1 MTMIHNIDFIPQ
13 LPFSGFKWK
22 WASLQCTESINDPVV
37 LLGVLFRMRK
47 LEILNSGF
55 KYSSPEFTE
64 EMQSLSRDISDSI
77 GIDLAG
83 RGGSRNLIRN
93 SGQYWK
99 ALGLIPIN
107 NRSGI
112 ITLTPFGRKVA
123 DREISQTEFAS
134 YTITHL
140 ELPNIAIQTK
150 DEVNLWKHHGIR
162 FKPLSLI
169 LRIMLALSETGG
181 KDNLTVD
188 ELVNVVV
195 PLSGINAKIEDYIY
209 YLKKYRDGELDTAHW
224 PNCAPEA
231 NDKRIAR
238 EFFLFLK
245 NYGFLDV
252 LYEGNNRFEESYFIN
267 PIIINDV
274 RELVARAEKINTSW
288 LDDINA
294 NQDITSEV
302 ERKRTRNRPNQANF
316 RHQVLTACER
326 CVVTNAT
333 MPEILEAAHIK
344 PFKYNGEDTV
354 ANGFA
359 MRTDIHILFDTGHL
373 RISPEGELSL
383 STKARLDYGMTIP
396 PRIVIPPF
404 INLEFVRWRW
414 ENYNGY

>member
-1 MTMIHNIDFIPQ
+1 MIHSVDFIPQ
-13 LPFSGFKWK
+13 LPFEGYKWK
-22 WASLQCTESINDPVV
+22 WASLQCTESINDPIV

-47 LEILNSGF
+47 LEILNLGY
-55 KYSSPEFTE
+55 KYSSEEFNN
-64 EMQSLSRDISDSI
+64 EMKSLSQDISDSI

-99 ALGLIPIN
+99 ALGLIPVN
-107 NRSGI
+107 NRSGK

-134 YTITHL
+134 YAITHL
-140 ELPNIAIQTK
+140 ELPNIAIQTQQ
-150 DEVNLWKHHGIR
+150 EVDLWKKHGVR
-162 FKPLSLI
+162 FKPLTLI
-169 LRIMLALSETGG
+169 LKIMLALSETSGQG
-181 KDNLTVD
+181 SLTVD
-188 ELVNVVV
+188 ELVKIVV
-195 PLSGINAKIEDYIY
+195 PLSGLSAKIDDYTY
-209 YLKKYRDGELDTAHW
+209 YLRKYRDGEINISFW

-238 EFFLFLK
+238 EFFLFLR

-252 LYEGNNRFEESYFIN
+252 ISDGNNRFEESFFIN
-267 PIIINDV
+267 PIIISDV
-274 RELVARAEKINTSW
+274 KALVDRAERINTSW
-288 LDDINA
+288 SDDIIA

-302 ERKRTRNRPNQANF
+302 ERVRSRNRPNQANF
-316 RHQVLTACER
+316 RRQVLTACER

-373 RISPEGELSL
+373 RISPEGELAL
-383 STKARLDYGMTIP
+383 STKARFDYGMAIP
-396 PRIVIPPF
+396 PRIVIPSF
-404 INLEFVRWRW
+404 INLDFVRWRW
-414 ENYNGY
+414 DNYNGY

>member
-1 MTMIHNIDFIPQ
+1 MIHSIDFIPR
-13 LPFSGFKWK
+13 LPFEGYKWK
-22 WASLQCTESINDPVV
+22 WASLQCTESINDPIV

-47 LEILNSGF
+47 LEILKAHY
-55 KYSSPEFTE
+55 KYSSPEFTA
-64 EMQSLSRDISDSI
+64 EMQSLSQDISDSI

-99 ALGLIPIN
+99 SLGLIPVN
-107 NRSGI
+107 NHTGI

-140 ELPNIAIQTK
+140 ELPNIAVQSK
-150 DEVNLWKHHGIR
+150 QEVDLWKKNDIR
-162 FKPLSLI
+162 FKPLVLI
-169 LRIMLALSETGG
+169 LKIILALSERAGEG
-181 KDNLTVD
+181 SLTVD
-188 ELVNVVV
+188 ELVKVVI
-195 PLSGINAKIEDYIY
+195 PLSGINAHLDDYVY
-209 YLKKYRDGELDTAHW
+209 YLRKFRDGELDVRLW

-245 NYGFLDV
+245 NYGFLNV
-252 LYEGNNRFEESYFIN
+252 LSDGNNRFEESYFIN
-267 PIIINDV
+267 PLILDDV
-274 RELVARAEKINTSW
+274 KELVARADKINTSW
-288 LDDINA
+288 SDDIIA

-302 ERKRTRNRPNQANF
+302 ERIRTRNRPNQANF
-316 RHQVLTACER
+316 RRQVLGACER

-373 RISPEGELSL
+373 RISPDGELSL
-383 STKARLDYGMTIP
+383 STKARLDYGMTVP
-396 PRIVIPPF
+396 PRIIIPPF
-404 INLEFVRWRW
+404 VNLEFVRWRW
-414 ENYNGY
+414 DNYNGY

>member
-1 MTMIHNIDFIPQ
+1 MIHKIDFVPH
-13 LPFSGFKWK
+13 LPFDGFKWK
-22 WASLQCTESINDPVV
+22 WASLQCTESINDPIV

-47 LEILNSGF
+47 LEILNSGY
-55 KYSSPEFTE
+55 KYSSQEFNH

-99 ALGLIPIN
+99 ALGLIPVSN
-107 NRSGI
+107 HSGKI
-112 ITLTPFGRKVA
+112 ILTPFGRKVA

-140 ELPNIAIQTK
+140 ELPNIAIQTQQ
-150 DEVNLWKHHGIR
+150 EVNLWKRHGIR
-162 FKPLSLI
+162 FKPLTLI
-169 LRIMLALSETGG
+169 LKIMLALSETEGEGG
-181 KDNLTVD
+181 LSVD
-188 ELVNVVV
+188 ELVKIVV
-195 PLSGINAKIEDYIY
+195 PLSGLSAEIDDYTY
-209 YLKKYRDGELDTAHW
+209 YLRKYRDGELDISQW
-224 PNCAPEA
+224 PDCAPEA

-245 NYGFLDV
+245 NYGFIDV
-252 LYEGNNRFEESYFIN
+252 SSNGNNRFEDSYFIN
-267 PIIINDV
+267 PIIKGDV
-274 RELVARAEKINTSW
+274 RALVDRADRIYTSW
-288 LDDINA
+288 SDDIIA

-302 ERKRTRNRPNQANF
+302 ERVRTRNRPNQANF
-316 RHQVLTACER
+316 RRQVLSACER

-383 STKARLDYGMTIP
+383 STKARFDYGMTIP

-404 INLEFVRWRW
+404 INLDFVRWRW
-414 ENYNGY
+414 DNYNGY

>member
-1 MTMIHNIDFIPQ
+1 MTQSTDFIPK
-13 LPFSGFKWK
+13 LPFEGYKWK

-55 KYSSPEFTE
+55 KYSSPEFTDE
-64 EMQSLSRDISDSI
+64 LRLLSNDLSDSI

-99 ALGLIPIN
+99 ALGLIPVSN
-107 NRSGI
+107 HSGV

-123 DREISQTEFAS
+123 DREISQIEFAS
-134 YTITHL
+134 YTISHL
-140 ELPNIAIQTK
+140 ELPNIAIQSK
-150 DEVNLWKHHGIR
+150 SEVELWKQHSIR
-162 FKPLSLI
+162 IRPLALI
-169 LRIMLALSETGG
+169 LKIMLGLSEREGEGG
-181 KDNLTVD
+181 LTVD
-188 ELVNVVV
+188 ELVKIVI
-195 PLSGINAKIEDYIY
+195 PLSALNAKIEDYLY
-209 YLKKYRDGELDTAHW
+209 YIRKYRDGEIDTSVW
-224 PNCAPEA
+224 PDCAPDA

-245 NYGFLDV
+245 NYGFLEV
-252 LYEGNNRFEESYFIN
+252 ISEGTNRFTESYFIN
-267 PIIINDV
+267 PLIVDDV
-274 RELVARAEKINTSW
+274 KELVRRSDSVSSNWSQEIIQNE
-288 LDDINA
+288 DIS
-294 NQDITSEV
+294 SEV

-316 RHQVLTACER
+316 RRQVLAACER

-344 PFKYNGEDTV
+344 PYKYHGEDTA

-359 MRTDIHILFDTGHL
+359 MRTDTHILFDTGHL
-373 RISPEGELSL
+373 RISPEGVVEL
-383 STKARLDYGMTIP
+383 STKARMDYGMTIP
-396 PRIVIPPF
+396 PRIVIPDF
-404 INLEFVRWRW
+404 INLDFVRWRW